1 MTKTWAGCVRVFEK
15 KCSDGTWLLSSRDLP
30 GFLLWGADLD
40 ALRKEVPTAIKFLAE
55 RNLGMVNVVV
65 APTVSARE
73 MPMATQ
79 TPVNRAHKV
88 APNYMFQQL
97 VAA

>member
-1 MTKTWAGCVRVFEK
+1 MTKSWAGCVRVFEK
-15 KCSDGTWLLSSRDLP
+15 KCSDGTWLLRSRDLP
-30 GFLLWGADLD
+30 GFLLWGPDLE
-40 ALRKEVPTAIKFLAE
+40 ALRKEVPAAIKFLVE
-55 RNLGMVNVVV
+55 HNLGIPNVVV

-88 APNYMFQQL
+88 APNYTFQQL
-97 VAA
+97 AAA